1 MERYSE
7 GLQEARDEAVRALNT
22 QPEKVPA
29 SDQEKPT
36 KHQLLTERDATQRW
50 ARKSLTTAQGP
61 FPGKARAG
69 ESEQE

>member
-1 MERYSE
+1 MERPSK
-7 GLQEARDEAVRALNT
+7 GLQEARDEAVKVLNT

-36 KHQLLTERDATQRW
+36 KHQLLTERDATRCW
-50 ARKSLTTAQGP
+50 ARKSLMTAQGP
-61 FPGKARAG
+61 FSGKARAG

>member
-1 MERYSE
+1 MERPSK
-7 GLQEARDEAVRALNT
+7 GLQEARDEAVKVLNT

-36 KHQLLTERDATQRW
+36 KHQLLTERDATRCW
-50 ARKSLTTAQGP
+50 ARKSLLTAQGP
-61 FPGKARAG
+61 FSGKARAG